1 MAQLGLGAANDLGLV
16 SGLNQLGLSALLAT
30 PQIPPPPPIKRKIF
44 VSYHH
49 AGDQAYY
56 DAFAKFFAD
65 KYEVFFDKSLERA
78 YESNNDEYVRFQI
91 RNNDITGSSCTI
103 VLCGAL
109 THQRKYVD
117 WEIKATLDK
126 MRPATRK
133 DIVRPDDK
141 VEATLPD
148 EGNYPGVDLDEIET
162 LVEGVLH
169 RFLRGLDPELR
180 AVVVDQP
187 DLRGA
192 DVVVDPC
199 LRSGPRGR
207 FDRAPR
213 PQRAITKLDSILSV
227 KRQSRC
233 TQRPKILV
241 LQDSVEPRRAQA
253 REVRNVGAPACRP
266 TG

>member
-1 MAQLGLGAANDLGLV
+1 MEIKAP
-16 SGLNQLGLSALLAT
+16 T

-126 MRPATRK
+126 NHGLIGLWLP
-133 DIVRPDDK
+133 
-141 VEATLPD
+141 TLPLLANNGTEKPIRLQD
-148 EGNYPGVDLDEIET
+148 NIDSGYARWMRWDDTLTAENLKATIEAAINIPT
-162 LVEGVLH
+162 SLI
-169 RFLRGLDPELR
+169 RNWR
-180 AVVVDQP
+180 
-187 DLRGA
+187 DLR
-192 DVVVDPC
+192 
-199 LRSGPRGR
+199 
-207 FDRAPR
+207 
-213 PQRAITKLDSILSV
+213 QR
-227 KRQSRC
+227 
-233 TQRPKILV
+233 
-241 LQDSVEPRRAQA
+241 
-253 REVRNVGAPACRP
+253 NG
-266 TG
+266 